1 MKHFLI
7 LAATLLLSSCGYCNK
22 PAIPLSGKSVE
33 TTYAVRPFT
42 ALEVSHAVRVVLT
55 DTATTAHVI
64 IDSALVPYF
73 EFRYDGNELNVG
85 FRPGTCW
92 IGQTTTLVI
101 LPWQDNLNDI
111 DASGASVVE
120 LSKTLNVSELDVNL
134 SGASIARVSSSAN
147 ALDIDLSGAS
157 IIEMS
162 MQVNDAD
169 IELSGASIAR
179 LSGVVR
185 DLELSVSGA
194 SQISAEKTKGQYNL
208 TADYLSGSISGASI
222 VHAHVNQKVDCSV
235 SGASMLYLTGNPNTE
250 SCSVTGAS
258 KIIRE

>member
-1 MKHFLI
+1 MKQFFI
-7 LAATLLLSSCGYCNK
+7 LAAALLLSSCGYCNK

-55 DTATTAHVI
+55 DTATTAHVV

-85 FRPGTCW
+85 FLPGTCW
-92 IGQTTTLVI
+92 IGQTTTMVI
-101 LPWQDNLNDI
+101 LPWQDTLNDI

-120 LSKTLNVSELDVNL
+120 LAKTLNVSDLDLTLSGASKIELSMQVTDADFDL
-134 SGASIARVSSSAN
+134 SGASIARV
-147 ALDIDLSGAS
+147 
-157 IIEMS
+157 
-162 MQVNDAD
+162 
-169 IELSGASIAR
+169 
-179 LSGVVR
+179 SGVVR

-194 SQISAEKTKGQYNL
+194 SQISAEKTNGQYNL
-208 TADYLSGSISGASI
+208 AADYLSGSISGASV
-222 VHAHVNQKVDCSV
+222 VHAHVNQKVDCSL